1 MKSFNYLML
10 GFYYFENREIV
21 CKYYELY
28 LKLWFLSW
36 KKDSEYF
43 I

>member
-1 MKSFNYLML
+1 MKSFLNYLKL

-28 LKLWFLSW
+28 LKL
-36 KKDSEYF
+36 
-43 I
+43 